1 VNLKSRERQS
11 RVKMQERTHSVPK
24 GELRHQRVEVC
35 GGIASGK
42 TTFALLMKRLGFNAL
57 LENFQ
62 INPFLKDFYS
72 DAVKYTF
79 ETEISFILQHYHQIK
94 KEQIDSKPNVCDF
107 SFLLD
112 LAYAE
117 IGLKG
122 SKVKAFH
129 IIHDEI
135 KVDLP
140 PPALLVYLNCD
151 AKTELQRV
159 RTRGRAIEESVS
171 LEFLRKLNKAVER
184 QVAYISGKTK
194 VVSIDSARNNFVE
207 DEAVKQELMKL
218 VSGSLEETLGRKVS
232 RKRE

>member
-1 VNLKSRERQS
+1 MKPQKVNNLLDIS
-11 RVKMQERTHSVPK
+11 PIA
-24 GELRHQRVEVC
+24 LRIEVC

-42 TTFALLMKRLGFNAL
+42 TTFAILMAQMGFNTM

-72 DAVKYTF
+72 DAAKYTF
-79 ETEISFILQHYHQIK
+79 ETEISFVLQHYHQIK
-94 KEQIDSKPNVCDF
+94 KDQVDSKINICDF

-117 IGLKG
+117 IGLEGTKL
-122 SKVKAFH
+122 KAFH

-135 KVDLP
+135 KRDLP
-140 PPALLVYLNCD
+140 LPALLVHLNCD

-171 LEFLRKLNKAVER
+171 LKFLKKLNKAVER

>member
-1 VNLKSRERQS
+1 MIIPSIRNQA
-11 RVKMQERTHSVPK
+11 
-24 GELRHQRVEVC
+24 LRIEIC

-42 TTFALLMKRLGFNAL
+42 TTFAILMKRLGFNTL
-57 LENFQ
+57 LEDFQ

-117 IGLKG
+117 IGLQD
-122 SKVKAFH
+122 SKLKAFRVV
-129 IIHDEI
+129 HDEI
-135 KVDLP
+135 KSDLP
-140 PPALLVYLNCD
+140 PPALVVYLDCD

-171 LEFLRKLNKAVER
+171 LEFLKKLNKAVER
-184 QVAYISGKTK
+184 QVANISGKTK
-194 VVSIDSARNNFVE
+194 VVSIDSAQKDFVK
-207 DEAVKQELMKL
+207 DEGVKQELMKF

>member
-1 VNLKSRERQS
+1 MEQQKSEISKNQS
-11 RVKMQERTHSVPK
+11 NR
-24 GELRHQRVEVC
+24 LRIEVC

-42 TTFALLMKRLGFNAL
+42 TTFALLMKRLGFNTL

-94 KEQIDSKPNVCDF
+94 KEQVDSKPNVCDF

-117 IGLKG
+117 IGLRGTKL
-122 SKVKAFH
+122 KAFCT
-129 IIHDEI
+129 IHEEI
-135 KVDLP
+135 KRDLP
-140 PPALLVYLNCD
+140 PPALLVHLNCD

-159 RTRGRAIEESVS
+159 RTRGRGIEESVS
-171 LEFLRKLNKAVER
+171 LEFLKKLNKAVKR
-184 QVAYISGKTK
+184 QLANISGETK
-194 VVSIDSARNNFVE
+194 IISIDSAQKNFVK
-207 DEAVKQELMKL
+207 DEVVKQELMKL
-218 VSGSLEETLGRKVS
+218 VSDNLQETFGRKFS

>member
-1 VNLKSRERQS
+1 MKNRADGISSEQATNLRF
-11 RVKMQERTHSVPK
+11 
-24 GELRHQRVEVC
+24 EVC

-42 TTFALLMKRLGFNAL
+42 TTFATLMKRLGFNVL

-72 DAVKYTF
+72 NAVKYTF

-94 KEQIDSKPNVCDF
+94 KEQVDSKINVCDF

-122 SKVKAFH
+122 SKLKAFRN
-129 IIHDEI
+129 IHDEI
-135 KVDLP
+135 KRDLP
-140 PPALLVYLNCD
+140 LPALLVHLNCD

-171 LEFLRKLNKAVER
+171 LEFLKKLNKAVER
-184 QVAYISGKTK
+184 QVRNARGKSK
-194 VVSIDSARNNFVE
+194 VITVDSAQENFVD
-207 DEAVKQELMKL
+207 DETVKQQLMKL
-218 VSGSLEETLGRKVS
+218 VLNSLPETMGRKFS

>member
-1 VNLKSRERQS
+1 MKAKENRISGNG
-11 RVKMQERTHSVPK
+11 THS
-24 GELRHQRVEVC
+24 LRVEVT

-42 TTFALLMKRLGFNAL
+42 TTFAILMKRIGLNTL
-57 LENFQ
+57 LENFR
-62 INPFLKDFYS
+62 INPFLEDFYFDS
-72 DAVKYTF
+72 VKYTF

-94 KEQIDSKPNVCDF
+94 KEQVDSIVNICDF
-107 SFLLD
+107 SFFLD

-117 IGLKG
+117 IGLGG
-122 SKVKAFH
+122 SKLKAFY

-135 KVDLP
+135 KCDLP
-140 PPALLVYLNCD
+140 PPTLLVHLNCD

-171 LEFLRKLNKAVER
+171 LEFLKKLNKAVER
-184 QVAYISGKTK
+184 QVSNISGKTK
-194 VVSIDSARNNFVE
+194 VVSIDSAQKDFVK

>member
-1 VNLKSRERQS
+1 MEQQKSKMSKNQS
-11 RVKMQERTHSVPK
+11 NR
-24 GELRHQRVEVC
+24 LRIEVC

-42 TTFALLMKRLGFNAL
+42 TTFALLMKRLGFNTL

-117 IGLKG
+117 IGLQD
-122 SKVKAFH
+122 SKLKAFRVVH
-129 IIHDEI
+129 EEI
-135 KVDLP
+135 KRDLP
-140 PPALLVYLNCD
+140 PPTLVVYLDCD
-151 AKTELQRV
+151 AKTESQRV
-159 RTRGRAIEESVS
+159 RSRGRVIEESVN
-171 LEFLRKLNKAVER
+171 LEFLEKLNKAVAR
-184 QVAYISGKTK
+184 QVENARGKLK
-194 VVSIDSARNNFVE
+194 VITIDSAQKTFVD
-207 DEAVKQELMKL
+207 DETVKRELLKL
-218 VSGSLEETLGRKVS
+218 VSNTLARI
-232 RKRE
+232 

>member
-1 VNLKSRERQS
+1 MKNLSPKRKVNKEPSILSYV
-11 RVKMQERTHSVPK
+11 RVD
-24 GELRHQRVEVC
+24 VC

-42 TTFALLMKRLGFNAL
+42 TTFANLMDRVGFNRL
-57 LENFQ
+57 VEKFQ

-72 DAVKYTF
+72 DAAKYTF

-94 KEQIDSKPNVCDF
+94 KEQVTSKINICDF

-112 LAYAE
+112 FAYAE

-122 SKVKAFH
+122 SKLKAFQS
-129 IIHDEI
+129 IHDEI
-135 KVDLP
+135 KRELP
-140 PPALLVYLNCD
+140 PPALLVHLNCD

-159 RTRGRAIEESVS
+159 RIRGRAIEESVS
-171 LEFLRKLNKAVER
+171 LEFLKKLNKAVER

-194 VVSIDSARNNFVE
+194 VVSIDSAQKNFVK

-218 VSGSLEETLGRKVS
+218 ILGSLEETLGRKFS